1 VGSDSMTASV
11 ANANTGTPSYSMAS
25 LYVGDLHPDVTE
37 SMLFEKFS
45 TAGSVLSIR
54 VCRDNASRLSLGY
67 AYVNF
72 QQPTDAERA
81 LDTMNFDIL
90 HGRPMRIMW
99 SQRDPAVRRS
109 GTGNIFIKNL
119 DKVIDNKSIYDT
131 FSLFGNILSCKVA
144 VDDEGNSK
152 GYGFVHFET
161 DEAAQ
166 NAINKVNG
174 MLLAGK
180 KVYVGKFQPRSQRM
194 REMGESTKKFT
205 NVFIKNF
212 GESLDKEGLQKLF
225 EPFGQ
230 ITSCAVMTDAEGKS
244 KGFGFVAYEQ
254 PEQAEKAVQEMNDYV
269 IEGTEYKLVVCRAQK
284 KSERNAELKRKHDL
298 QKVERMQ
305 RYQGVNLYVKNL
317 DDTVDDETLRKH
329 FESYGKITSC
339 KVMTDENGRSKGFG
353 FVCFEKPDE
362 ATNAVTE
369 MNSKMVCSKPLY
381 VALAQRKED
390 RRAQLASQYMQ
401 RLASMRLSNNV
412 PGTMYTP
419 SQGGYFV
426 SSTLQNQRGFAPNAM
441 PGTAMRSTARNWQT
455 NFGGQNPYIV
465 PGGPVFQGRGRAGVG
480 TTDVRSQ
487 QFTSSA
493 LQAGN
498 RLTGQRAV
506 AAGVAGQGQGA
517 GQRQHPGQRPQ
528 ATGGKQGAA
537 PLFQQYQQNQQQR
550 PHINQG
556 IVVGGQEPLTSHM
569 LAQAAPQEQKQLLG
583 ERIYALIDRLYP
595 GHKDAGKITGMML
608 EIDNSEL
615 IMMLQDMDL
624 FKSKV
629 EEASSVLHKA
639 SAATYSYL
647 LATSDFAL
655 HNGLPTCL
663 ASAWSSRANDVS
675 CLERISDGTRCLRC
689 GINLRNR
696 RSFDLKIKEADITL
710 TIKGICC
717 GCKQEYYCGEM
728 ERPSYSDQSTVDTEY
743 VSYTS
748 TSLDRTFDER
758 GIRASS
764 TPLQKH
770 AMSPVISS
778 RASKLDVK
786 SKRMR
791 KQRGSALERLLKEEE
806 SEADRSL
813 SGFLKMV
820 AKY

>member
-1 VGSDSMTASV
+1 MTASV

-254 PEQAEKAVQEMNDYV
+254 PEQAVQEMNDYV

-426 SSTLQNQRGFAPNAM
+426 SSTLQ
-441 PGTAMRSTARNWQT
+441 
-455 NFGGQNPYIV
+455 
-465 PGGPVFQGRGRAGVG
+465 
-480 TTDVRSQ
+480 
-487 QFTSSA
+487 
-493 LQAGN
+493 
-498 RLTGQRAV
+498 
-506 AAGVAGQGQGA
+506 
-517 GQRQHPGQRPQ
+517 GQRPQ

-629 EEASSVLHKA
+629 EEASSVLQ
-639 SAATYSYL
+639 SAA
-647 LATSDFAL
+647 
-655 HNGLPTCL
+655 
-663 ASAWSSRANDVS
+663 
-675 CLERISDGTRCLRC
+675 
-689 GINLRNR
+689 
-696 RSFDLKIKEADITL
+696 
-710 TIKGICC
+710 
-717 GCKQEYYCGEM
+717 
-728 ERPSYSDQSTVDTEY
+728 
-743 VSYTS
+743 
-748 TSLDRTFDER
+748 
-758 GIRASS
+758 
-764 TPLQKH
+764 
-770 AMSPVISS
+770 
-778 RASKLDVK
+778 
-786 SKRMR
+786 
-791 KQRGSALERLLKEEE
+791 
-806 SEADRSL
+806 
-813 SGFLKMV
+813 KMN
-820 AKY
+820 